1 MKLLQFALW
10 ILVHGRS
17 VTKNVAEYYRPMAS
31 VRPLQQVVGGGVEP
45 KVIVEVKHDNR

>member
-17 VTKNVAEYYRPMAS
+17 VTKNVVEYYHLMAS
-31 VRPLQQVVGGGVEP
+31 ARPLQQVVGGVEP
-45 KVIVEVKHDNR
+45 KVIVEVKRDNR